1 MKQILAASFPTS
13 IYGDVTIIED
23 WNQKEGESSR
33 VPEDVPPNIFKNF
46 AQFKFPKQ
54 KLIVIGIQG
63 TNPSNPMEVIA
74 DLRMWFESSSLNAA
88 SVFLPTVSSSFSFYF
103 SYNKMMNKN

>member
-46 AQFKFPKQ
+46 VQFKFPKH

-88 SVFLPTVSSSFSFYF
+88 SVFLPTVSSSFSFLF
-103 SYNKMMNKN
+103 FI